1 MLSRHRRVAY
11 WLALAATLLLV
22 IGTFTYQR
30 ISHRAQVTGMGRAH
44 SADELGVSQAVVVA
58 SSALA
63 LLSVLIAGLQMRAES
78 RHRQQVELELQDALA
93 SVEHQVAE
101 RTNALSRAM
110 ADLKV
115 SEQQFRLI
123 TDLSPVHLVRAGPD
137 GDAEYLSPGFMTMT
151 GLTQEE
157 ALGYGWIQAVH
168 PDDRD
173 RLMAS
178 WEEALRSQAT
188 FQAEFRFQT
197 AAGDMR
203 WYRARVV
210 PDRDESGAVVGWVGA
225 SVDLHELHLAL
236 EERANAQ
243 ATAEE
248 ARRVAEDASQ
258 LKDQFLATASH
269 ELRTPLN
276 AIVGWVHVLQ
286 SGAVIDDAQRQHAL
300 GAIDRNAKVQTR
312 LIEDLLDVSRMIQG
326 RVSLAVE
333 PLDARS
339 VVDAAIDSIRPAA
352 LAKEIEVHVVSPI
365 EPVPVIGD
373 AQRLQQVVRNLLVN
387 AVKYTPR
394 AGAVTVVVKTVRGH
408 AVISVADTGEGIAPS
423 FLPHLFEPFRQGSS
437 ATMRSGIGLGLAIV
451 QRLVDLHG
459 GRITVKSEGSGKG
472 AEFTVSLPLKPADA
486 STSTQPAPIAP
497 MFQNLHVLVAE
508 DDADSAA
515 AVTAILQMHG
525 CETQTAASAAE
536 CLRISGEWPTDV
548 LVCDIAL
555 QDDDGYGLLRRLRSQ
570 PAGGSIHA
578 IALTAYA
585 RPEDRARALAAG
597 FRAHLSK
604 PLDPASLLRE
614 ISSAV
619 KVS

>member
-1 MLSRHRRVAY
+1 
-11 WLALAATLLLV
+11 
-22 IGTFTYQR
+22 
-30 ISHRAQVTGMGRAH
+30 MGRVH

-78 RHRQQVELELQDALA
+78 RNRQQVELELQDALA

-123 TDLSPVHLVRAGPD
+123 TDLSPVHLFRAGPD
-137 GDAEYLSPGFMTMT
+137 GDAKYLSPGFMTMT
-151 GLTQEE
+151 GLTQQA
-157 ALGYGWIQAVH
+157 ALGYGWIQAVE
-168 PDDRD
+168 PEDRQ
-173 RLMAS
+173 RLMAD
-178 WEEALRSQAT
+178 WEEALRSQAI

-197 AAGDMR
+197 AAGDLR

-210 PDRDESGAVVGWVGA
+210 PDRDEAGVIVGWVGA
-225 SVDLHELHLAL
+225 AVDLHELHLAL
-236 EERANAQ
+236 DERADAL

-248 ARRVAEDASQ
+248 ARRVAEEASQ
-258 LKDQFLATASH
+258 LKDEFLATASH

-286 SGAVIDDAQRQHAL
+286 SGAVLDDAQRQHAV

-326 RVSLAVE
+326 RVSLTVA
-333 PLDARS
+333 PLDART
-339 VVDAAIDSIRPAA
+339 VVDAAIDAIRPAA
-352 LAKEIEVHVVSPI
+352 LAKEVEVRVVCPI
-365 EPVPVIGD
+365 EPVSVVGD
-373 AQRLQQVVRNLLVN
+373 AHRLQQVVWNLLAN

-394 AGAVTVVVKTVRGH
+394 AGAVTVVVKIVRGR

-423 FLPHLFEPFRQGSS
+423 FLPHVFEPFRQGAS
-437 ATMRSGIGLGLAIV
+437 ATMRTGMGLGLAIV

-459 GRITVKSEGSGKG
+459 GQITVESEGSGKG
-472 AEFTVSLPLKPADA
+472 SEFAVSLPLAPAVA
-486 STSTQPAPIAP
+486 PAAIQPAKITP
-497 MFQNLHVLVAE
+497 MFEKLHVVVAE
-508 DDADSAA
+508 DDVDSAA

-525 CETQTAASAAE
+525 CETQTAGSAAE
-536 CLRISGEWPTDV
+536 CLRITGEWPTDV
-548 LVCDIAL
+548 LVCDIGL
-555 QDDDGYGLLRRLRSQ
+555 PDDDGYGLLRRLRNQ
-570 PAGGSIHA
+570 PLGGSIPA

-585 RPEDRARALAAG
+585 RPEDRVRALAAG

-619 KVS
+619 KAS